1 MSDIS
6 VLTSITAGKDHLRD
20 DQFTGDAL
28 FIAYVSTDHRSKVWE
43 QRPAYNGFRSARRNS
58 RVPKILSHQFC
69 DSEYSIWLDGNIALR
84 VDPVRLVETWLGD
97 YDFAVFKHPERNCIY
112 EEAINC
118 IGYGGDDFEVIDRQ
132 VRKYAND
139 GYAKDLGLA
148 EANVIIRRHSNHVI
162 EFNNAWWAE
171 YCVHCVRDQI
181 SFMYAAR
188 KTGLRINWITPSVF
202 TGNTH
207 FHGVAHLTAR
217 PEPSPRD
224 SPNPESKARN
234 FQVGVKTGCGDQFR

>member
-1 MSDIS
+1 MPGIT

-20 DQFTGDAL
+20 DQFTGEAR
-28 FIAYVSTDHRSKVWE
+28 FIAYVSADHGSKVWE
-43 QRPAYNGFRSARRNS
+43 QRPAYSAFHSARRNS

-69 DSEYSIWLDGNIALR
+69 DTEYSIWLDGNIALR
-84 VDPVRLVETWLGD
+84 IDPVRLVEMWLED

-118 IGYGGDDFEVIDRQ
+118 IGYGADDPEVIRKQ
-132 VRKYAND
+132 VRKYADD
-139 GYAKDLGLA
+139 GYPRDLGLT
-148 EANVIIRRHSNHVI
+148 EANVIVRRHSNRVI
-162 EFNNAWWAE
+162 EFNNTWWAE

-188 KTGLRINWITPSVF
+188 KTGLRMNWITPSVF
-202 TGNTH
+202 TGNAH

-217 PEPSPRD
+217 PEPRP
-224 SPNPESKARN
+224 PIA
-234 FQVGVKTGCGDQFR
+234 

>member
-1 MSDIS
+1 MSDIT

-20 DQFTGDAL
+20 DQSTGGAI
-28 FIAYVSTDHRSKVWE
+28 FIAYVSEDHRSEVWE
-43 QRPAYNGFRSARRNS
+43 QRPAYDRFRSARRNS

-69 DSEYSIWLDGNIALR
+69 DTEYSIWLDGNIALR
-84 VDPVRLVETWLGD
+84 VDPVRLVEMWLGD
-97 YDFAVFKHPERNCIY
+97 YDFAVFRHPERNCIY

-118 IGYGGDDFEVIDRQ
+118 IGYGADDPEVIERQ

-139 GYAKDLGLA
+139 GYAKNLGLA

-162 EFNNAWWAE
+162 EFNNAWWTE
-171 YCVHCVRDQI
+171 YCAHCVRDQI
-181 SFMYAAR
+181 SFIYAAK

-202 TGNTH
+202 TGNAH

-217 PEPSPRD
+217 PEPIPHD
-224 SPNPESKARN
+224 
-234 FQVGVKTGCGDQFR
+234 